1 MLITDDDIAQMID
14 DFAAIREDREES
26 IVIRRSDEPLAAQS
40 VRIERLGGSGLEKD
54 SAGAQEVRGR
64 VIVLGSTTFDVQV
77 GDRFNDSNGILYQVA
92 FVRPNQIAGVMAEAE
107 AVE

>member
-1 MLITDDDIAQMID
+1 MLTSDDLNQMIS

-26 IVIRRSDEPLAAQS
+26 IIIRRGNDTLPAQP

-64 VIVLGSTTFDVQV
+64 AIVLGSTTFDVQP
-77 GDRFNDSNGILYQVA
+77 GDRFNDSNNVLYQVA
-92 FVRPNQIAGVMAEAE
+92 LVRPNRMAGVMAEAE